1 MMHSYSSALMAVFTA
16 AREQGKNFSLICTE
30 SRPLRESRLA
40 VKVLRSIGVPV
51 TYITDAEIWEFMPR
65 ADLIIMGADSIAWD
79 GSVANKMGTAL
90 VSQLALACKKPV
102 YIASELYK
110 VNPATAEGH
119 PIELER
125 RVKEE
130 IVSEGDFDSYEGI
143 DVINQFFDLTPAWQI
158 RGLITEFGV
167 IARPAP
173 ASTGRSWKT
182 RSPATTEFMSRGD
195 GFVDA
200 IIRMRG
206 ISKSFGSLRANDSI
220 DFELYPGETHALV
233 GENGAG
239 KTTLMRILYG
249 QYKADSGTIE
259 VDGKPV
265 TYNVAGAM
273 KLGIGMVHQNFM
285 QIEKMSILE
294 NIIMASAPSRFGFI
308 RYKET
313 RGKVQEMLRR
323 FGLEVSPDVPIGR
336 LCVGERQKVEI
347 IKALYLGARV
357 LILDEPTAVLTPQE
371 TMELFRIIEELK
383 GEGKSIIFISHKLRE
398 VVTGRRPHHRHPR
411 RTGRGADGARCA
423 GK

>member
-1 MMHSYSSALMAVFTA
+1 
-16 AREQGKNFSLICTE
+16 
-30 SRPLRESRLA
+30 
-40 VKVLRSIGVPV
+40 
-51 TYITDAEIWEFMPR
+51 
-65 ADLIIMGADSIAWD
+65 
-79 GSVANKMGTAL
+79 
-90 VSQLALACKKPV
+90 
-102 YIASELYK
+102 
-110 VNPATAEGH
+110 
-119 PIELER
+119 
-125 RVKEE
+125 
-130 IVSEGDFDSYEGI
+130 
-143 DVINQFFDLTPAWQI
+143 
-158 RGLITEFGV
+158 
-167 IARPAP
+167 
-173 ASTGRSWKT
+173 
-182 RSPATTEFMSRGD
+182 
-195 GFVDA
+195 
-200 IIRMRG
+200 
-206 ISKSFGSLRANDSI
+206 
-220 DFELYPGETHALV
+220 
-233 GENGAG
+233 
-239 KTTLMRILYG
+239 MRILYG

-398 VVTGRRPHHRHPR
+398 VVQVGDRITVIRAGQVV
-411 RTGRGADGARCA
+411 AQSA